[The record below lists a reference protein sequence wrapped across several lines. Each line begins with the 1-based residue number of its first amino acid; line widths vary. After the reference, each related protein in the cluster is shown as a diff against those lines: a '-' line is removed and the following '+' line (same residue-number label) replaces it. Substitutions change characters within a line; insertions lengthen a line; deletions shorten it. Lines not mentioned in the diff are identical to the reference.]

1 MITYL
6 TIGLIQMIMLDLLVD
21 YLERVRQVSDVRK
34 DLGIV
39 SRIVGIIIWP
49 VGLIIFLTAFI
60 KTYFKK

>member
-60 KTYFKK
+60 TTYFKK